1 MSAPRADIPA
11 LVVVSGPPGTGKT
24 TLAHVLARE
33 IPCHAVCRDELK
45 EGMVHAH
52 GSPGD
57 ELAMRTYALFFDV
70 LRILVDGGVTVVAE
84 AAFQDELWRRGLD
97 PLLDR
102 VRLRIV
108 QCVVEQE
115 LARQRVRDRG
125 VREAHGDPWEPE
137 SFERLS
143 LDVPTLEVDTTDGYR
158 PSLDQIAW
166 FAAA

>member
-1 MSAPRADIPA
+1 VSSSRADTPA
-11 LVVVSGPPGTGKT
+11 LIVVSGPPGTGKT
-24 TLAHVLARE
+24 TLAHALAGA

-84 AAFQDELWRRGLD
+84 AAFQDELWRRGLE
-97 PLLDR
+97 PLLGR

-108 QCVVEQE
+108 QCIVDGE
-115 LARQRVRDRG
+115 LARERVRERG
-125 VREAHGDPWEPE
+125 LRAAHGDPWEPE
-137 SFERLS
+137 TFDRLS
-143 LDVPTLEVDTTDGYR
+143 LDVPTLEVDTSDGYR
-158 PSLDQIAW
+158 PALEQIAW